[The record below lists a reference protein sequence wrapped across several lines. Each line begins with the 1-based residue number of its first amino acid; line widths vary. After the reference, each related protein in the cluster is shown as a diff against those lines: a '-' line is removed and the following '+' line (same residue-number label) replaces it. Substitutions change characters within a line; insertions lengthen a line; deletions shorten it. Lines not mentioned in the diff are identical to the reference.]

1 LCIGSEER
9 GGLGCGELDCA
20 AHGVWRSE
28 GQAHAESADRWHID
42 SDLGGTVTDISQIC
56 AQVGS
61 SLHLAGL
68 TRLELIFAVVLAV
81 EELREL

>member
-9 GGLGCGELDCA
+9 DGLGCGELDCA
-20 AHGVWRSE
+20 ARGIWRSD

-42 SDLGGTVTDISQIC
+42 SDLGGTINDISQLR

-61 SLHLAGL
+61 SLNLAGL
-68 TRLELIFAVVLAV
+68 TPLELIFAVVLAV
-81 EELREL
+81 EELCEL